1 MYFLGVDGGGTKT
14 KYLLINQE
22 LRVICDVESGTT
34 HIHQIGK
41 EKLIEVLNE
50 NLELIC
56 EKGCINKNEIEYAF
70 LGIPGYGES
79 KSDIEDIEYSV
90 KKVFDGINY
99 VIGNDSVVGWAA
111 GTGCKEGI
119 TIVAGTG
126 SIAYGRNKKGNEARC
141 GGWGPGIGDDASAYW
156 IGLKILNEYTKQKDG
171 RNEKT
176 VLVDTLEK
184 EYNIKDYFEIVDIAF
199 NRLKFSRTDIAKFSE
214 IAYLAASAGCETCR
228 NIFKEAAKELFFHI
242 KVLKNEL
249 NLENG
254 FLVSYSGGVFKAGE
268 FILNPLKEMLKNDK
282 IECILIEPKLKPWH
296 GAALLAYLLSDNE
309 LPDNYIELIK

>member
-1 MYFLGVDGGGTKT
+1 MGQYM
-14 KYLLINQE
+14 
-22 LRVICDVESGTT
+22 
-34 HIHQIGK
+34 
-41 EKLIEVLNE
+41 
-50 NLELIC
+50 NL
-56 EKGCINKNEIEYAF
+56 K
-70 LGIPGYGES
+70 
-79 KSDIEDIEYSV
+79 
-90 KKVFDGINY
+90 
-99 VIGNDSVVGWAA
+99 
-111 GTGCKEGI
+111 
-119 TIVAGTG
+119 
-126 SIAYGRNKKGNEARC
+126 
-141 GGWGPGIGDDASAYW
+141 
-156 IGLKILNEYTKQKDG
+156 
-171 RNEKT
+171 
-176 VLVDTLEK
+176 
-184 EYNIKDYFEIVDIAF
+184 YNIKDYFEIVDIAF